1 MHATTTDESTTR
13 QYRSG
18 DRDTRGPDDLKPGPT
33 NDGAHPGPRGS
44 IVVVVRRLISCATAL
59 VGGDALLGA
68 NGWLLLLVVFVGLA
82 SGLTAACFVAVLRLL
97 TAALGPE
104 GWSTVAHA
112 VVLGSVGFAIGALT
126 LVLGNPGD
134 VELLVN
140 NIHVSGGRSD
150 IRDLRSLIPVSLL
163 GIAAGSAIGPEAPL
177 VQTTGS
183 IGSWV
188 GLRLGLDRQQMR
200 LLTISG
206 MAAGFTVLLGVPLG
220 SAVFALEILH
230 RRGLEYYEALLPAVV
245 GSLVGYGV
253 YLGITSLGLQPAFT
267 FPTIGAMHAT
277 DLLLGIALGGV
288 GAVLAALF
296 TFNTRL
302 CRNVARRLPV
312 AARPV
317 AGGLVLAGLAVLTPF
332 ALTFGEEQIN
342 QVAASKM
349 LVSTLILAGLV
360 KLFASSMLVTAGW
373 RGGFIIPLF
382 FVGVTLGSAMAETFG
397 LNRVVTI
404 TALMAA
410 TTAGVTKTP
419 LGSTLVVSEMA
430 GLAVLPSTL
439 VASVVALLL
448 TSSVG
453 LIESQRRREG
463 EVGPQVEAQAETG
476 VAEAFLRRGAGRR
489 AEVPAP

>member
-1 MHATTTDESTTR
+1 MVGR
-13 QYRSG
+13 
-18 DRDTRGPDDLKPGPT
+18 
-33 NDGAHPGPRGS
+33 
-44 IVVVVRRLISCATAL
+44 VVRRITAGVAGDAL
-59 VGGDALLGA
+59 VGAGA
-68 NGWLLLLVVFVGLA
+68 RRLLLVALVGLA
-82 SGLTAACFVAVLRLL
+82 SGLAAAGFIAVLSLL
-97 TAALGPE
+97 TSVLGPDE
-104 GWSTVAHA
+104 WSNTGTLI
-112 VVLGSVGFAIGALT
+112 VLGAAGLGIGLLT
-126 LVLGNPGD
+126 LALGNPGD

-150 IRDLRSLIPVSLL
+150 IRDLRSLLPVSLL
-163 GIAAGSAIGPEAPL
+163 GIAAGGALGPEAPL

-188 GLRLGLDRQQMR
+188 GMRLRLDRSEVR

-253 YLGITSLGLQPAFT
+253 YLSITGLGIDPPLV
-267 FPTIGAMHAT
+267 FPPVGRVRPG
-277 DLLLGIALGGV
+277 DLLLGAGLGVAG
-288 GAVLAALF
+288 AALAGLF
-296 TFNTRL
+296 TYNVRL
-302 CRNVARRLPV
+302 LRQVVRRLPV

-317 AGGLVLAGLAVLTPF
+317 AGGLALGGLAFLSPF

-342 QVAASKM
+342 QVMVSELA
-349 LVSTLILAGLV
+349 VSTLLLAAAV

-382 FVGVTLGSAMAETFG
+382 LVGVTLGSALAEVFD
-397 LNRVVTI
+397 LNPVVTM

-410 TTAGVTKTP
+410 TTSGVTKTP

-430 GLAVLPSTL
+430 GLVVLPSTL
-439 VASVVALLL
+439 LAAIVALLL
-448 TSSVG
+448 TSRVAM
-453 LIESQRRREG
+453 IDSQRRREG
-463 EVGPQVEAQAETG
+463 ELGPQAEAQAETG
-476 VAEAFLRRGAGRR
+476 VAEAFLRLGGPR
-489 AEVPAP
+489 